1 MIDALN
7 HNKKMIKNHIIVYN
21 ITYLIIQD
29 ITVNDIIFHISF
41 LPPYRLTGYVFMKD
55 RCDGTEGFEL

>member
-7 HNKKMIKNHIIVYN
+7 YNKKMITNHIIVYN
-21 ITYLIIQD
+21 IKG

-41 LPPYRLTGYVFMKD
+41 LPPYRSTGYVFMKD